1 MRLFGQ
7 KLSVAATFGF
17 AIIAIN
23 ILAALLAPV
32 IAPFGEADMIGDVWD
47 APSWLKEE
55 GEEVDAGEDAASGT
69 LLGLDNLGR
78 DMFSRLLYG
87 ARTTITIALITT
99 CLSFT
104 IGCLLGF
111 AAAVSG
117 GWLDMLLSRAVDAL
131 MAIPTLIFAL
141 LVLSVLGTSIPV
153 LIGTVA
159 VLDSTRVFRLSRA
172 VAMNIAVLE
181 YVEAA
186 RLRGEGL
193 GWVMGREILPNALPP
208 LIAEFG
214 LRFCFAFI
222 FIASLSFL
230 GLGIQP
236 PFADWGSMV
245 RDNAQ
250 AIVFGGIAPLIPA
263 AAIALLTIGVNLVVD
278 WILSIHAARR
288 A

>member
-7 KLSVAATFGF
+7 KLSIAATVGL
-17 AIIAIN
+17 AIIVIN
-23 ILAALLAPV
+23 ILGALLAPM
-32 IAPFGEADMIGDVWD
+32 IAPFDEADMIGDVWD

-55 GEEVDAGEDAASGT
+55 GEEVDAAEVTAPPT

-99 CLSFT
+99 MLSFT
-104 IGCLLGF
+104 IGCVFGF
-111 AAAVSG
+111 AAAVAG
-117 GWLDMLLSRAVDAL
+117 GWVDMVLSRIVDAL

-153 LIGTVA
+153 LIGTIA

-172 VAMNIAVLE
+172 VAMNIVPLE

-193 GWVMGREILPNALPP
+193 AWVMRREVLPNALPP

-214 LRFCFAFI
+214 LRFCFCFAFI
-222 FIASLSFL
+222 AALSFL

-236 PFADWGSMV
+236 PWADWGGMV

-250 AIVFGGIAPLIPA
+250 AISFGGIAPLIPA
-263 AAIALLTIGVNLVVD
+263 AAIAILTIGVNLVVD
-278 WILSIHAARR
+278 WILSVHAARR

>member
-1 MRLFGQ
+1 MRIFGH
-7 KLSVAATFGF
+7 KLSIAAMVGLV
-17 AIIAIN
+17 IIAIN
-23 ILAALLAPV
+23 ILGAVLAPF
-32 IAPFGEADMIGDVWD
+32 IAPFDEAEMIGDVWD
-47 APSWLKEE
+47 APTAE
-55 GEEVDAGEDAASGT
+55 T
-69 LLGLDNLGR
+69 LFGLDNLGR
-78 DMFSRLLYG
+78 DMFSRMLYG

-99 CLSFT
+99 LLSFT
-104 IGCLLGF
+104 IGCVLGF
-111 AAAVSG
+111 TAAVAG
-117 GWLDMLLSRAVDAL
+117 RWLDMLLSRMVDAL

-153 LIGTVA
+153 LIGTIA

-172 VAMNIAVLE
+172 VAMNIVPLE
-181 YVEAA
+181 FVEAA

-193 GWVMGREILPNALPP
+193 GWVMRREVLPNALPP

-214 LRFCFAFI
+214 LRFCFTFL
-222 FIASLSFL
+222 FIAALSFL

-236 PFADWGSMV
+236 PFADWGGMV

-250 AIVFGGIAPLIPA
+250 AISFGGIAPLIPA